1 MSRVFAWLKDH
12 RRIRRWLIGVAS
24 AMVLYTLLGF
34 FILPWIARSVLQSK
48 LSESLGRVAT
58 VEKVRFNPYSLVLEV
73 EGLSVAEEDPA
84 QRFLGFELLH
94 VNLSLSSLFRL
105 ALVIE
110 DLRLVKPFVRIE
122 QRADG
127 RFNFSDIG
135 DRLARAP
142 APPAEEPEPDAKK
155 GQPVILYNLQI
166 RGGAFE
172 FVDQQKKTRHILDEF
187 DLVLP
192 LVSVREQERDEF
204 IQPTVRARLNGKRLE
219 LNGRSKPF
227 QDTLESEFDFTLA
240 ALDLVPLWAYVPLR
254 PRLATGTFSCDVKL
268 TFRQAERPELLLS
281 GTLSLDG
288 VALVGAGG
296 EPLLAFESLSAEIER
311 FDVFGGQLALRT
323 VRWNRPRIPVVLD
336 PQGDVTALRYL
347 PPSGEPPG
355 EEKPQK
361 KSAPFRITARSVVLA
376 DGTIPFE
383 DRRLAPFFVKELAP
397 IRLSVSDFDNTGGEA
412 AYELRVGE
420 GRPEHLDLDGR
431 VSLAPKLIISGK
443 LSLQGVAVPAYA
455 AYLKELPVVIDSAT
469 LGVGTEFSLVQESG
483 TPIALV
489 TRNGWLQLADAAL
502 AHPASGARLR
512 WERFELREAGFAL
525 AEQNAAIG
533 NVEWKGLRFALPRR
547 GGAAPAQAGLARLA
561 LAGAQ
566 LELSPLRLSVRSLD
580 LLRFSLSEKTG
591 SEPVVTFAALGL
603 RGIAYQAAPAQC
615 SVGSLFL
622 QEPSANLALE
632 KEGGLN
638 LSRALLG
645 PPPPSAPAEQEK
657 PPAEAPAVSPPPAR
671 DGPGMALALPRIA
684 LHKGGVRF
692 VDRTLDPPFVGKLAD
707 LEVDVVG
714 FSNRPGARATLTA
727 SADAGAQGAI
737 EITGA
742 ANPNDSG
749 LNPSLQ
755 LRIRNT
761 DVTTFSPYTLRY
773 VSYPVATGKLDLLVD
788 MAISDR
794 KLTGENKLRLT
805 NFTLGEERES
815 PDDLGIPL
823 RLALVLLRD
832 SDNNIELDIPVSGS
846 LDDPDFALGKV
857 IWRAVVNVLTKIVTS
872 PFRFLAGLVGGGEDI
887 DRIAMEPGQAQIP
900 AEASGKVEALIAA
913 LKKRPGV
920 RLAIA
925 AITDTAADGAALTRA
940 RVELALRRQK
950 ASTLPAAAREA
961 GSAETLAI
969 LPAERPGL
977 VDTVARAAGWK
988 PPAEP
993 RSPEALLAEQEQFL
1007 RTSLAA
1013 GAEELRE
1020 LGAARAAAVLRALQA
1035 DPAILPERL
1044 FLRQAGDP
1052 ERKKAGDMKHGV
1064 VIDIQ

>member
-1 MSRVFAWLKDH
+1 MSRLRAWWAAH
-12 RRIRRWLIGVAS
+12 RRTRRWLIGVAS

-34 FILPWIARSVLQSK
+34 FILPWIARSVLQAK

-73 EGLSVAEEDPA
+73 QGLSVAEEDPA
-84 QRFLGFELLH
+84 QRFAGFELLH

-110 DLRLVKPFVRIE
+110 DLRLVQPFVRIE
-122 QRADG
+122 RRADG
-127 RFNFSDIG
+127 RFNFSDIL

-142 APPAEEPEPDAKK
+142 AAPPEPAAEPDAKK
-155 GQPVILYNLQI
+155 GQPVILYNLQVL
-166 RGGAFE
+166 GGAFE
-172 FVDQQKKTRHILDEF
+172 FVDQQKKARHTLDEF

-204 IQPTVRARLNGKRLE
+204 IQPSVRARLNGQRLE
-219 LNGRSKPF
+219 LKGRSKPF
-227 QDTLESEFDFTLA
+227 QDTLESEFDFSLS
-240 ALDLVPLWAYVPLR
+240 ALDLVPLWEYVPLQPR
-254 PRLATGTFSCDVKL
+254 PRLVSGTFSCELKL
-268 TFRQAERPELLLS
+268 TFRQAGRPELLLS
-281 GTLSLDG
+281 GALSVDG
-288 VALVGAGG
+288 VALAGTGG
-296 EPLLAFESLSAEIER
+296 EDLLSFAGLSAEIER
-311 FDVFGGQLALRT
+311 FDLFGNRLALGT
-323 VRWNRPRIPVVLD
+323 VRWERPRIPVVLD
-336 PQGDVTALRYL
+336 EQGNITALRYL
-347 PPSGEPPG
+347 PPPGPQEPP
-355 EEKPQK
+355 K
-361 KSAPFRITARSVVLA
+361 KSAPFRITARSVVLS
-376 DGTIPFE
+376 DGAIPFE
-383 DRRLAPFFVKELAP
+383 DRRFAQAFAKELSP
-397 IRLSVSDFDNTGGEA
+397 IRLSLSDFDNSGGEA

-420 GRPEHLDLDGR
+420 GRPEHLELDGR
-431 VSLAPKLIISGK
+431 FSLAPKLYLFGK

-455 AYLKELPVVIDSAT
+455 AYLKDLPLVIDSAT
-469 LGVGTEFSLVQESG
+469 LGVGTEFSLTQETG
-483 TPIALV
+483 APLALV

-525 AEQNAAIG
+525 AEQNAAVG
-533 NVEWKGLRFALPRR
+533 NVEWKGLRFSLPRR
-547 GGAAPAQAGLARLA
+547 GGAAPGQAGLARLA

-566 LELSPLRLSVRSLD
+566 LELSPLRLAVRSLD

-603 RGIAYQAAPAQC
+603 RGIAYQAVPAQC

-622 QEPSANLALE
+622 QEPSANLTLE
-632 KEGGLN
+632 KEVGLN
-638 LSRALLG
+638 LSRTLLG

-657 PPAEAPAVSPPPAR
+657 PPAEAPAVSAPPAR
-671 DGPGMALALPRIA
+671 DGPGMALSLPRIA
-684 LHKGGVRF
+684 LHKGLVRF

-714 FSNRPGARATLTA
+714 FSNRPGTRATLTA

-773 VSYPVATGKLDLLVD
+773 VSYPVATGKLDLQVD

-805 NFTLGEERES
+805 NFTLGEERDS

-823 RLALVLLRD
+823 GLALMLLRD

-872 PFRFLAGLVGGGEDI
+872 PFRFLASLVGGGEDI
-887 DRIAMEPGQAQIP
+887 DRIAMEPGQARIP
-900 AEASGKVEALIAA
+900 AEASGKVEALMAA

-925 AITDTAADGAALTRA
+925 AITDPAADGEALTRA

-950 ASTLPAAAREA
+950 ASALPAATREA
-961 GSAETLAI
+961 GGLEAVVI
-969 LPAERPGL
+969 LPAERPAL
-977 VDTVARAAGWK
+977 VDAVARAAGWK
-988 PPAEP
+988 PPVEP
-993 RSPEALLAEQEQFL
+993 RSPEALLAEQERFL
-1007 RTSLAA
+1007 LSSLAA
-1013 GAEELRE
+1013 GPEELRE
-1020 LGAARAAAVLRALQA
+1020 LGGARAAAVLRALQA
-1035 DPAILPERL
+1035 DPGISPERL
-1044 FLRQAGDP
+1044 FLRQAGDK
-1052 ERKKAGDMKHGV
+1052 EREKAGDMKHGV
-1064 VIDIQ
+1064 IIDIQ

>member
-1 MSRVFAWLKDH
+1 MSRVLEWLKDH
-12 RRIRRWLIGVAS
+12 RRTRHWLIGVAS
-24 AMVLYTLLGF
+24 AIVLYTLLGF
-34 FILPWIARSVLQSK
+34 FILPWIARSVLQAK
-48 LSESLGRVAT
+48 LTESLGRAAT
-58 VEKVRFNPYSLVLEV
+58 VEKVRFNPYTLVLEV
-73 EGLSVAEEDPA
+73 EGLSVAEEDPSR
-84 QRFLGFELLH
+84 RFLGFDLLH

-110 DLRLVKPFVRIE
+110 DLRLIKPFVRIE

-127 RFNFSDIG
+127 RFNFSDIQ

-142 APPAEEPEPDAKK
+142 AAPPEESAPDDKK

-172 FVDQQKKTRHILDEF
+172 FVDRQKDTRHTLDEF

-204 IQPTVRARLNGKRLE
+204 IQPAVRARFNGKRLE

-240 ALDLVPLWAYVPLR
+240 ALDLVPLWAYVPLQ
-254 PRLATGTFSCDVKL
+254 PRLAAGTFSCAVKL

-281 GTLSLDG
+281 GTLSVDG
-288 VALVGAGG
+288 FTLVGTGG

-311 FDVFGGQLALRT
+311 FDVFGGQLSLGT

-336 PQGDVTALRYL
+336 AQGGITALRYL
-347 PPSGEPPG
+347 PPGG

-361 KSAPFRITARSVVLA
+361 KSTPFRVTARSVVLS

-383 DRRLAPFFVKELAP
+383 DRRLAPSFGKELSP
-397 IRLSVSDFDNTGGEA
+397 IRLSVSGFDNTGGEA

-420 GRPEHLDLDGR
+420 GRPEHLELDGR
-431 VSLAPKLIISGK
+431 ISLAPKLILSGK

-489 TRNGWLQLADAAL
+489 TRNGWLQLVDAAL

-512 WERFELREAGFAL
+512 WERFELREAAFAL

-533 NVEWKGLRFALPRR
+533 NVEWKGLRFSLPRR
-547 GGAAPAQAGLARLA
+547 GGAAPGQAGLARLA

-566 LELSPLRLSVRSLD
+566 LELSPLRLAVRSLD

-622 QEPSANLALE
+622 QEPSANLTLE
-632 KEGGLN
+632 KEVGLN

-657 PPAEAPAVSPPPAR
+657 PPAEATAVSPPP
-671 DGPGMALALPRIA
+671 DPNGPGMAIALPRIA
-684 LHKGGVRF
+684 LHKGVVRF
-692 VDRTLDPPFVGKLAD
+692 ADRTLDPPFVGKLAD

-714 FSNRPGARATLTA
+714 FSNRPGTRATLTA

-773 VSYPVATGKLDLLVD
+773 VSYPVATGKLDLQVD

-805 NFTLGEERES
+805 NFTLGEEHES
-815 PDDLGIPL
+815 PDDVGIPL
-823 RLALVLLRD
+823 GLALVLLRD

-940 RVELALRRQK
+940 RVELALRRHK

-961 GSAETLAI
+961 DSVETLAI

-977 VDTVARAAGWK
+977 VDAVARAAGWK

-993 RSPEALLAEQEQFL
+993 RSPEALYAEQEQFL

-1013 GAEELRE
+1013 GSEELRE
-1020 LGAARAAAVLRALQA
+1020 LGAARSAAVLRALQA
-1035 DPAILPERL
+1035 DPAVLPERL